1 MPCKRSSFVGTAQYV
16 SPEVLS
22 GGVTSYASDLWAFG
36 CVLYQMVTGMPPF
49 QSQSEFLIFQKIQKL
64 EYTFYEGFD
73 EQAKDLIKQLLKIEP
88 QLRLGAKDS
97 TRYSSLRT
105 HSFFEGVDFAA
116 LPDSTPPAISEFI
129 PKEDRPDSCWERD
142 PNMEPGPGRI
152 PKLLIG
158 ADGDEELDDVL
169 QKLRNNEG
177 VNSPSKS
184 GASSQG
190 QKKQQRNLANLS
202 PRQREEL
209 LEEQTKSNKFHKFVE
224 GNLILKQGKLKFAPL
239 RFLMRET
246 LQIVACV
253 HFRHSGQKEGF
264 VVTATYVL
272 ADRGAG
278 PILR

>member
-1 MPCKRSSFVGTAQYV
+1 M
-16 SPEVLS
+16 LS
-22 GGVTSYASDLWAFG
+22 GGITSYASDLWAFG

-73 EQAKDLIKQLLKIEP
+73 EHAKDLIKQLLKIEP
-88 QLRLGAKDS
+88 QSRLGAKDG

-105 HSFFEGVDFAA
+105 HAFFEGVDFGA

-190 QKKQQRNLANLS
+190 QKKPQRNLANLS

-224 GNLILKQGKLKFAPL
+224 GNLILKQGKLKCAPL
-239 RFLMRET
+239 RSLMRET

-264 VVTATYVL
+264 VVTATYVP
-272 ADRGAG
+272 AD
-278 PILR
+278 